1 VGDDRTEIE
10 RWVRERT
17 EPEGRRGGFAY
28 GESFQVITQGPR
40 ISPFFS
46 SPGVYQ
52 TLQEEKNRVG
62 GYLGCGVRFA

>member
-1 VGDDRTEIE
+1 MCHGSQVGDDRTEIE

-28 GESFQVITQGPR
+28 GESFQVQ
-40 ISPFFS
+40 FFS